1 MMQGD
6 SMTDKNM
13 IKSSLFDIRFDRG
26 RHWRAKIGFVIL
38 AMEQTIEEDVFR
50 LAPDGVGVH
59 FSRVRMANAVTA
71 DTLGAVGSELAGA
84 AALILPDEKLDVV
97 CYACTSGSIV
107 LGEKGVATELIK
119 GAPNAIATS
128 LISGVIHA
136 LEAFK
141 VRQIVVG
148 TPYIDEINLM
158 EKEYLEDRGFD
169 VLDIQGLN
177 ITNDADMVKVT
188 PDFIKEFAVSID
200 RPDAEAIFI
209 SCGALRSIDVVD
221 KIEEMVRKPVI
232 VSNQAMIWE
241 TLRLAGIKD
250 IIDGYGSL
258 LRKF

>member
-1 MMQGD
+1 
-6 SMTDKNM
+6 MTENNT
-13 IKSSLFDIRFDRG
+13 IKSSPFDIRFDRG
-26 RHWRAKIGFVIL
+26 RHWRARIGFIVL

-50 LAPDGVGVH
+50 LAPEGVGVH
-59 FSRVRMANAVTA
+59 FSRVRMENDVTV
-71 DTLGAVGSELAGA
+71 DTLQAVGKELAGA
-84 AALILPDEKLDVV
+84 AALILPDEQLDVV
-97 CYACTSGSIV
+97 CYACTSGSLV
-107 LGEKGVATELIK
+107 LGEKRVVDELNK

-141 VRQIVVG
+141 VKRIVVG
-148 TPYIDEINLM
+148 TPYIEEINQM
-158 EKEYLEDRGFD
+158 EKAYLEDRGFA
-169 VLDIQGLN
+169 VLDIQGMN
-177 ITNDADMVKVT
+177 IIKDADMVKVT
-188 PDFIKEFAVSID
+188 PNFIKEFALSID
-200 RPDAEAIFI
+200 RQDAEAIFI

-250 IIDGYGSL
+250 TIDGYGSL

>member
-1 MMQGD
+1 
-6 SMTDKNM
+6 
-13 IKSSLFDIRFDRG
+13 
-26 RHWRAKIGFVIL
+26 
-38 AMEQTIEEDVFR
+38 ME
-50 LAPDGVGVH
+50 
-59 FSRVRMANAVTA
+59 NAVTV
-71 DTLGAVGSELAGA
+71 DTLENVGKELAGA

-97 CYACTSGSIV
+97 CYACTSGSLV
-107 LGEKGVATELIK
+107 LGEKRVTNELNK

-141 VRQIVVG
+141 VRTIVVG
-148 TPYIDEINLM
+148 TPYIDEINIM

-177 ITNDADMVKVT
+177 ITNDADIVKVT
-188 PDFIKEFAVSID
+188 PDFIKEFALSID
-200 RPDAEAIFI
+200 RQDAEAIFI

-221 KIEEMVRKPVI
+221 EIEEIVGKPVI

-250 IIDGYGSL
+250 VIDGYGRL
-258 LRKF
+258 FRKF